1 MERKEREDRRRV
13 EAETEQQ
20 HMERH
25 KTERTDDRMEP
36 NERRRSVG
44 LRDEREG
51 EATSSSPSPLL
62 VPSLPPRENVCA
74 CVFSSS
80 SDLPRFHSHTK
91 TARRHTWH
99 RGT

>member
-62 VPSLPPRENVCA
+62 VPSLPPVRMCVRV
-74 CVFSSS
+74 CVFFLVRSATLSFAHK
-80 SDLPRFHSHTK
+80 D
-91 TARRHTWH
+91 
-99 RGT
+99 GT